1 MLHTAQNGLLYWTM
15 INQLDDLIASTK
27 GKFFSITFTKKDG
40 TSRTINGKNCYNR
53 LVKGV
58 GSPATDA
65 LKESGY
71 ASFVNRNR
79 NGWVCAQKENVVTFK
94 CGKIQHSWSL
104 ELK

>member
-1 MLHTAQNGLLYWTM
+1 M

-65 LKESGY
+65 LKQGGY
-71 ASFVNRNR
+71 TSFVNRNR
-79 NGWVCAQKENVVTFK
+79 DGWVSAHKENVLTFK
-94 CGKIQHSWSL
+94 CGKIR
-104 ELK
+104 ETFVMI